1 MCEQHGAEKI
11 KMMGDAYMAASG
23 LRGERAAGA
32 TAMGRLALAMLAFQG
47 SRPPLGARR
56 LRLRIGIHTGP
67 AIAGVIGDTRIAYD
81 LWGDAVNAASRMESY
96 GVPGRI
102 HVSEAFRDAAGEAFV
117 FEERGTEDYKGI
129 GRLRT
134 YFLIAER

>member
-1 MCEQHGAEKI
+1 M
-11 KMMGDAYMAASG
+11 
-23 LRGERAAGA
+23 
-32 TAMGRLALAMLAFQG
+32 
-47 SRPPLGARR
+47 
-56 LRLRIGIHTGP
+56 RIGIHTGP

-81 LWGDAVNAASRMESY
+81 LWGDAVNVASRMESY

-102 HVSEAFRDAAGEAFV
+102 HVSEAFRDAVGAALA
-117 FEERGTEDYKGI
+117 FEERGTDDYKGI